1 MKICFLISKF
11 DCGQKGG
18 GQVNIMY
25 LNKYYREKGIDSFVL
40 TNLSKRQKSFEV
52 NAGMRIYRVRFG
64 KEGYVK
70 NALNIIKKENADVI
84 HSFVCYPPTIRICFN
99 SKLKLGTKII
109 FSLIGRIGEQQN
121 SILKFFTILFSDK
134 MTIMCDYGKESFI
147 SVPMLNKKYEYVPNG
162 IFLDKFSASKKKKNV
177 ILSVG
182 RIHRQ
187 KDYATLI
194 YAFMNLQPRFKNYK
208 LVIVGSVEDEEY
220 LNELKNIIKNDVS
233 GSIKDKVIFLSD
245 ISENKLSRLYSEA
258 KLFVLSTTHEMF
270 PAVVLESMASGTP
283 VIASDNTGVSE
294 SVGNAGILFDSG
306 DCEQLGL
313 IMERLL
319 DNKKIWLGQTSK
331 EVTYKEIVNKG
342 LKHSRIFGFKN
353 MADSYIKI
361 YNMVNK

>member
-11 DCGQKGG
+11 DCSQKGG

-25 LNKYYREKGIDSFVL
+25 LNKYYRERGIDSFVI
-40 TNLSKRQKSFEV
+40 TNLLKGQKYFE
-52 NAGMRIYRVRFG
+52 NDNGMKIYRVKFG
-64 KEGYVK
+64 KRGYVK
-70 NALNIIKKENADVI
+70 DALDIIKRENVDLI

-99 SKLKLGTKII
+99 SKIKLGTKII
-109 FSLIGRIGEQQN
+109 FSLIGKIGEQQN

-147 SVPMLNKKYEYVPNG
+147 SVPILNKKYEYVPNG
-162 IFLDKFSASKKKKNV
+162 IFLENFSPSKKKKNI

-194 YAFMNLQPRFKNYK
+194 YGFMNLQPRFKNYK
-208 LVIVGSVEDEEY
+208 LVIVGSVEDKEY
-220 LNELKNIIKNDVS
+220 LNELKNIIKDDMS
-233 GSIKDKVIFLSD
+233 GIKDKVIFLSD
-245 ISENKLSRLYSEA
+245 ISEDKLSRLYSDA

-283 VIASDNTGVSE
+283 VIASDNTGVPE
-294 SVGNAGILFDSG
+294 SVGDAGITFEEG

-313 IMERLL
+313 IMDRLL
-319 DNKKIWLGQTSK
+319 DDKKAYGELVK
-331 EVTYKEIVNKG
+331 KG
-342 LKHSRIFGFKN
+342 LEHSRIFGFKD
-353 MADSYIKI
+353 MAEGYIKI
-361 YNMVNK
+361 YRKYIKSP